1 MKDESHERC
10 MSLCDQ
16 AAVEQDPVR
25 LVELMKQINDLLLEE
40 RRLNEMRHKIAENEN
55 RPFLS

>member
-16 AAVEQDPVR
+16 AAVEQDPAR
-25 LVELMKQINDLLLEE
+25 LVELMKQINHLLEE